1 MFSKKKNCK
10 TTIYTFYLLINIYIY
25 KYIYIYIY
33 IYIIAEAERKWV
45 PTIKDVLTRTQV

>member
-25 KYIYIYIY
+25 ICIY

>member
-10 TTIYTFYLLINIYIY
+10 TTIYTFYLLINI
-25 KYIYIYIY
+25 YIYIYIY

>member
-10 TTIYTFYLLINIYIY
+10 TTIYTFYLLIN
-25 KYIYIYIY
+25 IYIYIY